1 MLMVIGT
8 ECKIFFCDSQGKNA
22 KKVEITEFYY
32 QQNNQ
37 QVFNIRKLRPFN
49 NSALPFSQA
58 RSSVDPRLR
67 GDDWRPHTIVIP
79 AKAGIQ

>member
-1 MLMVIGT
+1 MLVVIAT

-58 RSSVDPRLR
+58 RSYVDSRLR
-67 GDDWRPHTIVIP
+67 GADWRPHTIVI
-79 AKAGIQ
+79 AARAGIQ

>member
-1 MLMVIGT
+1 MRWGSHEAFPGIKSVDVYRYPKMLVLIAT

-37 QVFNIRKLRPFN
+37 QVFNIGCG
-49 NSALPFSQA
+49 Q
-58 RSSVDPRLR
+58 
-67 GDDWRPHTIVIP
+67 W
-79 AKAGIQ
+79 